1 MPDQVNT
8 DNEDDDD
15 NRHEAAYPVFGRNT
29 SLRLATALLTNE
41 SSGEASKILDTNQD
55 ITGNNQASEDKMPE
69 EDSLDSSSKS
79 QSLDSQTRNETLA
92 SNSSNKDIG
101 DQTSEVSFDTID
113 ASVESV
119 KGSAKVLNET
129 SESAKAMADA
139 PKVLNS
145 TSEASVETT
154 AEAMADAPEVL
165 NDTSEASVETTTE
178 AIADPP
184 EILND
189 TSEASVETTTE
200 AIADPPEIL
209 NDTSKSEDEHD
220 DDNCK
225 HELVSRTS
233 TLIMD
238 TAEALSKGTITEMN
252 MADVSYLLGKNH
264 QLCN

>member
-69 EDSLDSSSKS
+69 EDSLGSSSKS

-119 KGSAKVLNET
+119 KGSAKLLNET

-139 PKVLNS
+139 PKV
-145 TSEASVETT
+145 
-154 AEAMADAPEVL
+154 
-165 NDTSEASVETTTE
+165 
-178 AIADPP
+178 
-184 EILND
+184 LND

>member
-8 DNEDDDD
+8 DIEDDDD

-189 TSEASVETTTE
+189 TS
-200 AIADPPEIL
+200 
-209 NDTSKSEDEHD
+209 KSEDEHD
-220 DDNCK
+220 DDYCK

>member
-15 NRHEAAYPVFGRNT
+15 NRHEAAYPVFARNT
-29 SLRLATALLTNE
+29 SLRLATAFITNE

-139 PKVLNS
+139 PKVLN
-145 TSEASVETT
+145 
-154 AEAMADAPEVL
+154 
-165 NDTSEASVETTTE
+165 
-178 AIADPP
+178 
-184 EILND
+184 D